1 MTLLK
6 MYFRAHTG
14 SLISQPSNDHQQ
26 QQHRPEAA
34 EVQKELGTGLF
45 FITRLRAKITDYMCS
60 KAKNI
65 KDFKLWLALLQKKKE
80 ENKISLWH
88 HDQSWA
94 SKCHNSAKPYVQNYC
109 HQCMWRSSGLCYMH
123 SHTVTFPLGK
133 SSGYTES
140 QNG

>member
-65 KDFKLWLALLQKKKE
+65 KDFKLWLALLQKKKK
-80 ENKISLWH
+80 KIKFLCGIMTNHGLANVTTQSSLM
-88 HDQSWA
+88 
-94 SKCHNSAKPYVQNYC
+94 SKTIVTSVCGGALGYVTCTATQ
-109 HQCMWRSSGLCYMH
+109 
-123 SHTVTFPLGK
+123 
-133 SSGYTES
+133 
-140 QNG
+140 